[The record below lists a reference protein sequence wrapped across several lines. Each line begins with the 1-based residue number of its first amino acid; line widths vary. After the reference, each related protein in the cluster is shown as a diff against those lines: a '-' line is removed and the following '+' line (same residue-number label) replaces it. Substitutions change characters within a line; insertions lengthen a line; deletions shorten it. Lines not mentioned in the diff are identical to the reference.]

1 MATKPRSEW
10 TAAYRRRVERAE
22 AAGKTRQAA
31 RGHVVREHVRR
42 KEVEQARVASG
53 AVKTTSAQRQAIRRF
68 ARQQAAKVTGGD
80 PEAITRSLVRFVD
93 KRDYSAF
100 LAVRQERNR
109 RHLAWLRAQRGGGS
123 GSSSGSSSGEADEAD
138 EDENEGFED
147 YGSDVPS
154 DQEVSWYFYH

>member
-93 KRDYSAF
+93 KRGYSAF

-109 RHLAWLRAQRGGGS
+109 LHRAWRRAQRGGGS
-123 GSSSGSSSGEADEAD
+123 GNSSGEADEDD
-138 EDENEGFED
+138 EDENEDFED

>member
-31 RGHVVREHVRR
+31 RGHVVREHARR

-53 AVKTTSAQRQAIRRF
+53 AAKTTSSQRQAIRRF
-68 ARQQAAKVTGGD
+68 ARQQAAKATGGD
-80 PEAITRSLVRFVD
+80 PETITRSLVRFVD
-93 KRDYSAF
+93 KRGYSAF

-109 RHLAWLRAQRGGGS
+109 LHRAWLRAQRGGS
-123 GSSSGSSSGEADEAD
+123 D
-138 EDENEGFED
+138 EDGEDYEDDEDDED

-154 DQEVSWYFYH
+154 DHEVSWYFYH

>member
-123 GSSSGSSSGEADEAD
+123 GSSSGEDDEAD
-138 EDENEGFED
+138 EDENEDFED

>member
-80 PEAITRSLVRFVD
+80 PETITRSLVRFVD
-93 KRDYSAF
+93 KRGYSAF

-109 RHLAWLRAQRGGGS
+109 LHLAWRRAQRGGGS
-123 GSSSGSSSGEADEAD
+123 GGSSGEAGEAD
-138 EDENEGFED
+138 EDENEDFED